1 MSSLS
6 ASIRPLQEP
15 GPAPTREWPSS
26 RELHYEERE
35 RIQSKN
41 RPRAEFQYRERS
53 DDWIS
58 GDEPMTG
65 AQASY
70 LNTLSE
76 ECDEPGAFA
85 PGLTKAEALKRIDAL
100 KAKRRPVRYR

>member
-1 MSSLS
+1 
-6 ASIRPLQEP
+6 
-15 GPAPTREWPSS
+15 
-26 RELHYEERE
+26 LHYEERE

-41 RPRAEFQYRERS
+41 RPRAEFQYRDS

-76 ECDEPGAFA
+76 ECDGPGAFA
-85 PGLTKAEALKRIDAL
+85 PDLTKAEASKRIDAL
-100 KAKRRPVRYR
+100 NAKRRLVRH